1 MIDVNIEQKVFG
13 KQIVLQDVTFSISE
27 NGIYGLVGK
36 NGEGKTT
43 LFRCLMGL
51 EKYNGSC
58 TIDNHESSLQSIA
71 WCPAEP
77 FVYEELTAAEFYTFY
92 SELLDLPKSNSKQ
105 LFDLPKDKLIR
116 EFSTGMKKKTYL
128 NAVFQKDYDV
138 YLLDEP
144 FNGLDIESNYILMN
158 FLRHKSQNSTILI
171 SSHIMEIL
179 YANCQEIYVV
189 NNKNVSV
196 FEKLNFGEIEKLLF

>member
-1 MIDVNIEQKVFG
+1 MIDVTIKQKKFG
-13 KQIVLQDVTFSISE
+13 QQIVLQDVAFKIPK

-51 EKYNGSC
+51 EKYDGTC
-58 TIDNHESSLQSIA
+58 TIKNEQSSLQSIA

-92 SELLDLPKSNSKQ
+92 SELLDLPQSTSMH

-116 EFSTGMKKKTYL
+116 EFSTGMKKKVYL

-158 FLRHKSQNSTILI
+158 FLRQKSQNSTILI

-189 NNKNVSV
+189 NNKNLSV
-196 FEKLNFGEIEKLLF
+196 FEKQNFAEIEKVLF

>member
-1 MIDVNIEQKVFG
+1 MIDVTIEKKAFG
-13 KQIVLQDVTFSISE
+13 KQVVLQDVSFKIPE

-51 EKYNGSC
+51 EKYSGNCIIHGQ
-58 TIDNHESSLQSIA
+58 ESSLQSIA

-92 SELLDLPKSNSKQ
+92 SELLNLPKSDSKY

-116 EFSTGMKKKTYL
+116 EFSTGMKKKAYL
-128 NAVFQKDYDV
+128 NAVFQKEYDV

-158 FLRHKSQNSTILI
+158 FLKQKSKSSTIVI

-179 YANCQEIYVV
+179 YANCQKIYVV
-189 NNKNVSV
+189 NDRNVTSYEKES
-196 FEKLNFGEIEKLLF
+196 FEDIQKVLF